1 MVDIIALVCTLILGT
16 IGIYYAREAIL
27 PPKRQLSYRMLSR
40 APLINQGSISSG
52 QIIVTHNGV
61 VLQNPHVLVVS
72 LTNTGRHEVAS
83 DYFDQGRP
91 LTFELSTP
99 VIDLTSMTGRT
110 LKILR
115 PEGTVI
121 PFGPELIKRR
131 QVVTFTALTEGEP
144 RLAVHDYII
153 DTKVIDGSTR
163 AVQRRRV
170 LMGLV
175 GAAFLIAA
183 TAVTIAVFVLQ

>member
-1 MVDIIALVCTLILGT
+1 MVDIIALACTLILGA

-27 PPKRQLSYRMLSR
+27 PLKRQISYRILSR
-40 APLINQGSISSG
+40 VPLINQGSISSG
-52 QIIVTHNGV
+52 RIVVTHNCV

-83 DYFDQGRP
+83 DYFDQGKP

-110 LKILR
+110 LKIIR
-115 PEGTVI
+115 PQGTVI
-121 PFGPELIKRR
+121 PFGPELMKRR
-131 QVVTFTALTEGEP
+131 QVVTFTALPEGEP
-144 RLAVHDYII
+144 HLAVHDYII

-163 AVQRRRV
+163 TVQRRRV
-170 LMGLV
+170 LMGLI

-183 TAVTIAVFVLQ
+183 TAVTIGVFFLR